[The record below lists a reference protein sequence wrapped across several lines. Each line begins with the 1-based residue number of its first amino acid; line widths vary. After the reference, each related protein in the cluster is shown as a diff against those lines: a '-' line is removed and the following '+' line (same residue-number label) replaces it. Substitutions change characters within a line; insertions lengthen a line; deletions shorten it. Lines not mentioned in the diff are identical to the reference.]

1 MKGKRIRHLIVTAL
15 VATAAGPFAQA
26 QTAADFPRQQIRI
39 VVPYS
44 AGGSADTM
52 ARDIAA
58 GLGQIYKQP
67 VVVDNRPGG
76 GGHIGAEQVA
86 NAPPDGHTLML
97 GTISH
102 HGAYRMYRKLRY
114 DPPKDLRTVVLVAES
129 FNVLMVRES
138 LPVKTAQELL
148 AMAKSQPG
156 KLTYASAGSGSATH
170 MAAELYKHMAK
181 VDLLGVPFK
190 GGAPAQVALLGGHVD
205 VNFETAITARAAIQ
219 SGKVRPLAVT
229 SRQRSPSYPDLPTI
243 AESGVPD
250 YAAEPWY
257 TIATAS
263 GVPDEIV
270 ARLNADINKV
280 LQSPDLARRWNQQGL
295 TPLGGTPQAGE
306 ARNREET
313 RRWEAVIESAGIQVE

>member
-1 MKGKRIRHLIVTAL
+1 MKGYPILRLAAAAL
-15 VATAAGPFAQA
+15 CAAATSAVAQA
-26 QTAADFPRQQIRI
+26 QSASEFPRQPIRI
-39 VVPYS
+39 IVPYS

-58 GLGQIYKQP
+58 GLGQIYRQP

-76 GGHIGAEQVA
+76 GGHIGAEQVV

-129 FNVLMVRES
+129 FNVLMVRET

-148 AMAKSQPG
+148 AMAKAEPG

-257 TIATAS
+257 TIATGSA
-263 GVPDEIV
+263 VPDDVV
-270 ARLNADINKV
+270 AKLNADINRV
-280 LQSPDLARRWNQQGL
+280 LKSPELASRWSQQGL
-295 TPLGGTPQAGE
+295 MPLGGTPQDAQ
-306 ARNREET
+306 ARNRAET
-313 RRWEAVIESAGIQVE
+313 RRWEAVIDAAGIQVE